1 MLKDLTAQVNRLKAE
16 YGSLSE
22 ESREVISL
30 QAMAVDSLYRRV
42 AMSKVGVMNS
52 AFCVSSSPEF

>member
-1 MLKDLTAQVNRLKAE
+1 MLKDLTAQVNRLKDE

-30 QAMAVDSLYRRV
+30 QAAVDSLYRRV
-42 AMSKVGVMNS
+42 AMSLVWVMNS
-52 AFCVSSSPEF
+52 AFCVSISPEF